1 VVWVVNAMVGHANDL
16 VDVQVGAIMVQLRVV
31 VEKRG
36 EMNAV
41 GVGHFVASVIWLDL
55 IYLLAVLA
63 LYPQAQPLSRHEIRT
78 LRVDLRVRNDELIE
92 GNVLG
97 MTYRVTNITSL
108 DGIVTRARMSENG
121 RERRRQDQGNEGRKE
136 HLSRVGW

>member
-1 VVWVVNAMVGHANDL
+1 MDIRQTYL

-63 LYPQAQPLSRHEIRT
+63 LYPQAQHVSRHEVRT
-78 LRVDLRVRNDELIE
+78 LRVDLRVRNDELIA
-92 GNVLG
+92 ND
-97 MTYRVTNITSL
+97 RDQHAS
-108 DGIVTRARMSENG
+108 RMP
-121 RERRRQDQGNEGRKE
+121 
-136 HLSRVGW
+136 L